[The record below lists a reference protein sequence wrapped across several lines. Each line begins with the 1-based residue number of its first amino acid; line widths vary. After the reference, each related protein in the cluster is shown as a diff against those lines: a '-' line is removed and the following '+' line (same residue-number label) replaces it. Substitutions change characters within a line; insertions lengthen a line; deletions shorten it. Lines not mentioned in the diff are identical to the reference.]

1 MKESGFRRRVR
12 SRRVAGVA
20 SVEAWGSESA
30 VCDGTGSHS
39 EPPFLYLPAI
49 NQRFAIW
56 SQESGVRW
64 CVEAWGSE
72 SAVCDSTASHSEPP
86 FLYLPAINQRFAIW
100 QGDITSL
107 EVDAITNS
115 TDESLLQHDTLSD
128 RILQNAG
135 SELKEEII
143 SRSLECRTGEAVVT
157 PGFALRCR
165 HIIHTVCPKYVPKYH
180 TAAETSLHN
189 CYKNVLHKAG
199 EIGARSL
206 ALCVLNTPKR
216 NFPPDV
222 AAHIALRTIRRYL
235 EQSSRPQIVVIATSN
250 SGDAALYTALAPLYF
265 PRSDRDAT
273 AAAARLRDIGGPCG
287 EPSHPERRIRIIHNP
302 HSHADS
308 NYNIEGRYIECRNI
322 DNAASKGRHIE
333 WSPHRMVATS
343 KGCHIEWRPHRM
355 VATSKGRRIERPPH
369 RMVTTSKSRHIER
382 PLHRMCITLKVV
394 AMSYDS
400 ALYNAVL
407 NVPSSGKW
415 FIGS

>member
-1 MKESGFRRRVR
+1 MRAP
-12 SRRVAGVA
+12 VAGVA
-20 SVEAWGSESA
+20 SVAG
-30 VCDGTGSHS
+30 
-39 EPPFLYLPAI
+39 
-49 NQRFAIW
+49 
-56 SQESGVRW
+56 
-64 CVEAWGSE
+64 VEAWGSA
-72 SAVCDSTASHSEPP
+72 SAVCDVTASNSEPP

-100 QGDITSL
+100 QGDITTL

-115 TDESLLQHDTLSD
+115 TDESLLQHDPGSD

-308 NYNIEGRYIECRNI
+308 TEDDTSLCDEE
-322 DNAASKGRHIE
+322 AAAEAAAAFARAAAPDTQRLLPLG
-333 WSPHRMVATS
+333 P
-343 KGCHIEWRPHRM
+343 RPDPT
-355 VATSKGRRIERPPH
+355 ARRIDY
-369 RMVTTSKSRHIER
+369 TS
-382 PLHRMCITLKVV
+382 
-394 AMSYDS
+394 DQ
-400 ALYNAVL
+400 
-407 NVPSSGKW
+407 
-415 FIGS
+415 